1 MEDITNQLDI
11 YCLNFT
17 NNPQEKNERRIV
29 MEKRFD
35 HFQLPVQFYS
45 GVSSVDKRI
54 CFVENKNMKRTWS
67 ICYGHL
73 DMMNHFINNSQKD
86 YMILCE
92 DDIIIHK
99 DFTKKLPLTI
109 DVMKK
114 HNLDILLIG
123 YLCYKPA
130 DMYSN
135 FPEIKT
141 EYSNE
146 TFKVLEYIEETWGT
160 QMFMVTRIQAEKML
174 SKFYHGYAEKTLTN
188 TSLTHFSS
196 DWLLTKDGKR
206 ALVYPLLV
214 IENGHSDYEDE
225 GQMNSRINCYNFS
238 FKEDTFI

>member
-1 MEDITNQLDI
+1 MEPIINQVDI

-17 NNPQEKNERRIV
+17 NNPQEKNERRIA
-29 MEKRFD
+29 MEQKFD
-35 HFQLPVQFYS
+35 HFQLPVHFYS
-45 GVSSVDKRI
+45 GVASKDERI
-54 CFVENKNMKRTWS
+54 HFVENENMRRTWS

-73 DMMNHFINNSQKD
+73 DMMNHFVKNSKKD

-99 DFTKKLPLTI
+99 EFTKKLPLAI

-114 HNLDILLIG
+114 HNLDILLLG

-160 QMFMVTRIQAEKML
+160 QMFIVSKNHARSML
-174 SKFYHGYAEKTLTN
+174 SKFYNEYAIKTLTD
-188 TSLTHFSS
+188 TSLTPFSS

-214 IENGHSDYEDE
+214 IENGISQYEDE
-225 GQMNSRINCYNFS
+225 GQMNNRINCYNFS
-238 FKEDTFI
+238 FRENTFI